1 MATTINISLDE
12 EYIRK
17 LDKIA
22 EKTYRKRSELI
33 RKWIDENE
41 VKKTDE

>member
-1 MATTINISLDE
+1 MATTINIFLDE
-12 EYIRK
+12 EYVRK

-22 EKTYRKRSELI
+22 EKIYRKRSELI